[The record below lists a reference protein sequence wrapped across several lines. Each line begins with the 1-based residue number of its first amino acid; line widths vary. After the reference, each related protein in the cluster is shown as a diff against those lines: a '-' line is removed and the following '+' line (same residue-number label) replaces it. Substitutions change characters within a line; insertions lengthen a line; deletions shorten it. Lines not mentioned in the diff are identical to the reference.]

1 MHDAEKL
8 ELPTLRGLPIQERLV
23 LEKYFAQVANP
34 NGWKKPINAV
44 IHIAADEIPLVKRSI
59 ETYTGSR
66 YIEISEEAPGEY
78 RVCAEGYYNALG
90 D

>member
-1 MHDAEKL
+1 MSEEEML
-8 ELPTLRGLPIQERLV
+8 ELPPLRGLPVNERLV
-23 LEKYFAQVANP
+23 LEKYFIQVANR
-34 NGWKKPINAV
+34 NGWKKPINAL
-44 IHIAADEIPLVKRSI
+44 IHIAADEIPMVKRSI

-66 YIEISEEAPGEY
+66 NIEITEEAPGEY